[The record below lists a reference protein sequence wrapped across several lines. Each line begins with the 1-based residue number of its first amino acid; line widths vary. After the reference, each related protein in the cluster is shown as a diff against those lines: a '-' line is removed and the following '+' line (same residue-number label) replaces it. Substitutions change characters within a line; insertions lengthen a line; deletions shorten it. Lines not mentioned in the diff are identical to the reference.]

1 MFAWGPVL
9 VIFLVGTVL
18 TMIRAYKNSVAAG
31 LVVHM
36 AYNSTISVL
45 MFVATD
51 GFRHLE
57 KLNQ

>member
-1 MFAWGPVL
+1 MFSWGPVL

-18 TMIRAYKNSVAAG
+18 TMVRAYKNSVAAG
-31 LVVHM
+31 LLVHV
-36 AYNSTISVL
+36 AYNGTLSVL
-45 MFVATD
+45 MFVGTD